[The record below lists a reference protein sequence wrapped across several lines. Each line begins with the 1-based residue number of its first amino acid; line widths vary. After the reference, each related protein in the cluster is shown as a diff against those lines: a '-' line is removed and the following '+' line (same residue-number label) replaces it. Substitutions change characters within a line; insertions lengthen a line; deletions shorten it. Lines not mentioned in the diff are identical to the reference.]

1 MGTGTERNANSTLGE
16 NPTGV
21 GMSQKVWN
29 GMGENVN
36 LMDGNVREWEREV

>member
-1 MGTGTERNANSTLGE
+1 MGTGTERNANSTLGK

-29 GMGENVN
+29 VN
-36 LMDGNVREWEREV
+36 LIDGNVREWEREV